1 MTLHKLLIL
10 IGVFVSAAA
19 AAAQKSAPPTP
30 PPPRIAAIDAAFD
43 TMLAGLGSRP
53 TPAGLSVI
61 DGTEVVHQNLRG
73 GLAVDAPMPIA
84 SASKWL
90 AVATILSVV
99 DEGLL
104 ELDAPVAE
112 YVVELD
118 RPDKRTMT
126 LRQCMSCTAGW
137 SGFLLGE
144 QPGWGS
150 DEFAVAAGAA
160 RVRTAPGAAF
170 RYGGVTFQIAAI
182 AAERVTGKDWHTLFA
197 ERIASPLGMTATKFA
212 AMRPFGAD
220 PGTTRLPAVAG
231 GAISTLADYTKFVQ
245 MLLGDGD
252 FAGRCV
258 LSPESVALMLS
269 DQVAAA
275 VDVRMPGDL
284 GTGLGDVRYGL
295 GTWLLRPEGTWLR
308 ACDPGAFGFTPWIDR
323 DLGVGGVLAIRD
335 RSARVLPRLA
345 AVQAAVREACGPQTG
360 R

>member
-1 MTLHKLLIL
+1 
-10 IGVFVSAAA
+10 
-19 AAAQKSAPPTP
+19 
-30 PPPRIAAIDAAFD
+30 
-43 TMLAGLGSRP
+43 MLAGLGSRP

-150 DEFAVAAGAA
+150 DEFAVAARRRVPLRRRHVPDCGHRRRA
-160 RVRTAPGAAF
+160 RHGQGLAHAVRRAH
-170 RYGGVTFQIAAI
+170 R
-182 AAERVTGKDWHTLFA
+182 
-197 ERIASPLGMTATKFA
+197 
-212 AMRPFGAD
+212 
-220 PGTTRLPAVAG
+220 
-231 GAISTLADYTKFVQ
+231 
-245 MLLGDGD
+245 
-252 FAGRCV
+252 
-258 LSPESVALMLS
+258 ESA
-269 DQVAAA
+269 
-275 VDVRMPGDL
+275 RH
-284 GTGLGDVRYGL
+284 
-295 GTWLLRPEGTWLR
+295 
-308 ACDPGAFGFTPWIDR
+308 DR
-323 DLGVGGVLAIRD
+323 DEVCGDAALRR
-335 RSARVLPRLA
+335 RSGHD
-345 AVQAAVREACGPQTG
+345 QAACRRRRRDLDA